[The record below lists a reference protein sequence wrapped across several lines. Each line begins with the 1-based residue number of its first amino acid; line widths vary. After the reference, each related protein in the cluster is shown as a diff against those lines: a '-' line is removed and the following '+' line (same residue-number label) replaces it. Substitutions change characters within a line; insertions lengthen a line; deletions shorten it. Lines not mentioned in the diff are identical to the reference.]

1 MRAKLLVLSGYLGV
15 LGVAT
20 LTLVLVVAGADG
32 EGHDRVFW
40 FLLWGSAI
48 VFLGFLLCWRQ
59 QPRAVARYAAR
70 YLSSLEEDL
79 TPAEGAMLLR
89 RYSPVLLVASL
100 AYLAGSIFAL
110 FFY

>member
-1 MRAKLLVLSGYLGV
+1 MSAKLLVLSGYLGV
-15 LGVAT
+15 LVVAT
-20 LTLVLVVAGADG
+20 LTLVLVGAGADG
-32 EGHDRVFW
+32 EGHGRVFW
-40 FLLWGSAI
+40 FLLCGFAI

-59 QPRAVARYAAR
+59 RPRPVARRAAG
-70 YLSSLEEDL
+70 YLSSLEENL

-100 AYLAGSIFAL
+100 IYLVGSIFAF